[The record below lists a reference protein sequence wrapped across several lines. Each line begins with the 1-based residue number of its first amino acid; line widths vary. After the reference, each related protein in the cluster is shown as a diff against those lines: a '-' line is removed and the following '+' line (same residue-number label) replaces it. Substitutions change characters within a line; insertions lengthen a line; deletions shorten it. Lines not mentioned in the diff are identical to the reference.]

1 MKLALF
7 GLHRDE
13 SAADPDVLTR
23 RAQLAEEV
31 GFESLW
37 VGDHILLPPGP
48 GDQPR
53 LEVVTVLTYLAAVT
67 SRVRLAAGVFVL
79 PQRQP
84 VLFAKQLASLDVLSG
99 GRLIIGIGA
108 GYVEDELSALGVP
121 MFERGARTDE
131 YLAVMRAL
139 WGSTSWFEG
148 KFVSFTGIQRPQPVQ
163 QPHPPIVV
171 GGESPSALRRAVRHG
186 NGWYGWDLDVDKT
199 AAALAN
205 LRRAATQTD
214 RPASLGELE
223 ITITPRDPLTVD
235 LVHRYA
241 DLGVHRLAVLPP
253 DETAMDG
260 LITSTGDLIGRL

>member
-13 SAADPDVLTR
+13 SATDPDVLTR
-23 RAQLAEEV
+23 RARLAEEV

-99 GRLIIGIGA
+99 GRLIIGVGA
-108 GYVEDELSALGVP
+108 GYVEDELSAMGVP
-121 MFERGARTDE
+121 LSERGARTDE
-131 YLAVMRAL
+131 YLGAMSAL
-139 WGSTSWFEG
+139 WASRDFAG
-148 KFVSFTGIQRPQPVQ
+148 KFVSFTGIQRPLPVQ
-163 QPHPPIVV
+163 QPYPPIVV
-171 GGESPSALRRAVRHG
+171 GGEAPSALRRAVLHG
-186 NGWYGWDLDVDKT
+186 NGWYGWNLDVDQT
-199 AAALAN
+199 AAALAK
-205 LRRAATQTD
+205 LRSAIAQVE
-214 RPASLGELE
+214 RPAPLGALE
-223 ITITPRDPLTVD
+223 ITITPRDSLTVD
-235 LVHRYA
+235 LVRRYA
-241 DLGVHRLAVLPP
+241 DLGVDRLVVQPP
-253 DETAMDG
+253 DKTAMDG